1 MALAAFGAA
10 HSYMWRLS
18 TVHILG
24 IVTGPYARLRRCGNA
39 WVAWGTRRSHDL
51 VDRKSVF

>member
-51 VDRKSVF
+51 VDPKSVF